1 MKIVIGSDHAGFELK
16 NAVIE
21 HLRTKEYTVLD
32 KGTDS
37 EASTD
42 YPMFGHAVANAI
54 EDGEVQLGILICG
67 SGNGV
72 AMTANKHMGV
82 RCALCWTKEISEL
95 ARAHNDANVVA
106 LPARFISQ
114 SEALAIVDAFLT
126 TEFEGGRH
134 KRRVDMIGI
143 G

>member
-1 MKIVIGSDHAGFELK
+1 MKIVIGSDHAGFKLK
-16 NAVIE
+16 DAVIE
-21 HLRTKEYTVLD
+21 HLRSKDYTVLD

-37 EASTD
+37 EESTD
-42 YPMFGHAVANAI
+42 YPKFGHAVSNAI
-54 EDGEVQLGILICG
+54 EEGEIKLGILICG

-72 AMTANKHMGV
+72 AMTANKHIGV

-95 ARAHNDANVVA
+95 ARAHNDANILA

-114 SEALAIVDAFLT
+114 TEALQIVDAFLT

-143 G
+143 